1 MMMMSQVMLV
11 IQAMMTVMTNIGY
24 GNEDIVI
31 LMLVIVTMGTMLL
44 M

>member
-31 LMLVIVTMGTMLL
+31 LILVIVTMGTMML